1 MIDAG
6 FVLVAGELTI
16 DTERNGVQ
24 PVAIGIEVILG
35 EVVIPFD
42 VVSLTEV
49 FGLCPGFGLNAD
61 EFDVASIRGALDKIV
76 AKFVQELDRGGVFG
90 IKNRTWR
97 GEFGALA
104 RGDVELW
111 VILAELSDE
120 LV

>member
-1 MIDAG
+1 M
-6 FVLVAGELTI
+6 
-16 DTERNGVQ
+16 
-24 PVAIGIEVILG
+24 G
-35 EVVIPFD
+35 EVVIPFNT
-42 VVSLTEV
+42 VSLTEV

-61 EFDVASIRGALDKIV
+61 EFDVASIGGALDKIV

-104 RGDVELW
+104 RGDVEFW

>member
-1 MIDAG
+1 MVDAG
-6 FVLVAGELTI
+6 FVLITGELAV
-16 DTERNGVQ
+16 DTERNNVQ

-42 VVSLTEV
+42 AVSLTEV

-90 IKNRTWR
+90 IKNRAWR
-97 GEFGALA
+97 GEFGAVA
-104 RGDVELW
+104 RGNVELW

>member
-1 MIDAG
+1 M
-6 FVLVAGELTI
+6 GEI
-16 DTERNGVQ
+16 F
-24 PVAIGIEVILG
+24 
-35 EVVIPFD
+35 IPFD
-42 VVSLTEV
+42 AVGLAEV
-49 FGLCPGFGLNAD
+49 FSFRPGFGLDAD

-104 RGDVELW
+104 RGDVEFW